1 MKILLSSLLAM
12 LSINAFAE
20 GCNNPDWVFA
30 PKMENKIL
38 ILQIKG
44 TCTLDK
50 KGNFENLK
58 DFYVKKVSLNS
69 EVVQVHATNQGSMIE
84 ELKATEV
91 DSTIDQKA
99 EDDDMVIR
107 YITKVGTDGH
117 DLLVF
122 DQDSK
127 EMVKATGNAKFV
139 TKLYNHISVKTSPN
153 GVVIEMIQET
163 RIKKPGFAPES
174 IFVREASKGIKTG
187 FEQALKETF
196 QDISVNF

>member
-20 GCNNPDWVFA
+20 GCKNPDWVFA

-38 ILQIKG
+38 ILRIMG
-44 TCTLDK
+44 HCTLDK
-50 KGNFENLK
+50 KGNFETLK
-58 DFYVKKVSLNS
+58 DHFVKKVSLNS
-69 EVVQVHATNQGSMIE
+69 EVVQVHSTNENSMVE
-84 ELKATEV
+84 DLKATEI

-117 DLLVF
+117 DLLIF

-127 EMVKATGNAKFV
+127 EMVKATGHAKFV

-174 IFVREASKGIKTG
+174 IFVSEASKGIKKG
-187 FEQALKETF
+187 FEEALKDTF